1 MERQVLSC
9 GMEAIVLRYGFFY
22 GPGTWHA
29 DPIRKP
35 SVHIDAAAQATLLAV
50 MRGRP
55 GIYNIAEDD
64 GTVSVAKARSELG
77 FDPAFRLPALRSG
90 ETAC

>member
-1 MERQVLSC
+1 MLSS

-35 SVHIDAAAQATLLAV
+35 PLHIDAAAQATLLALT
-50 MRGRP
+50 RGRP
-55 GIYNIAEDD
+55 GIHNVAEED
-64 GTVSVAKARSELG
+64 GIVSIAKARAELG
-77 FDPAFRLPALRSG
+77 FDPDFRLPA
-90 ETAC
+90 